1 MTGHRFALLVATA
14 TYEDPKFRQLRA
26 PVHDIEALRAVLEDP
41 QIGDFEVQTLF
52 DAEHWVVT
60 SEMEGFFADRSPED
74 FCLLFLSCHGVK
86 DVTGRLHFAASTT
99 RFSRLSATGI
109 SSAWVNEQLSR
120 SRVKRAVILLDC
132 CYSGAFT
139 RGLSP
144 RSADGMHV
152 VETLEGRGRAVIT
165 ASDAMEYA
173 WEDDEL
179 TQDTARPSIFT
190 RALVS
195 GLGTGAAD
203 RDGDGQVTVE
213 DLYGYVHEQVRR
225 ETPNQTPTM
234 SVLEA
239 QGDLVVARNPNPPL
253 PPITPDPLPGDLVA
267 AQFDQRS
274 WVREA
279 AVARLRALLVGGA
292 PALAVSAEM
301 ALEQYLADRD
311 EAVRGAAQAALE
323 QRASPPVEELAVP
336 PEVTRPDAAE
346 AEGTAIGTPE
356 PQPPEPEPE
365 PAPAS
370 DEQPEPGGR
379 SEDHEPAAPVLVAAW
394 ARWRALRAGSR
405 AFGATALVMALALGG
420 VGTWRLVSDRTEE
433 EPDADIAE
441 PADTSATDAPDE
453 AGDDAGSA
461 DDATVV
467 ACDDLLIAFVRDDDI
482 WTRDHRGREQ
492 NRTGDPNSRDL
503 QPAWSPDRSQLAFVS
518 DRSGPPSVHVM
529 DVATGAVTRVTDD
542 VGPGGDF
549 DPTWHPDGERIAF
562 TREGAEDQ
570 DLVAVELSGPA
581 ARQVVPLA
589 RTDGADQR
597 PAWSSRSDGRLVF
610 HSAREDSIDLVL
622 ASADGTGVA
631 RLGSEP
637 GWSWFHPSWSD
648 DGTEIVFGRKQDGS
662 PESETATL
670 RRIAEGP
677 PDRPLVEGD
686 VTTGW
691 NAHWCPVGQQ
701 VVYQDQDREGTS
713 QLYVIDLTAS
723 DPSPV
728 QLTTA
733 GGSDPAW

>member
-292 PALAVSAEM
+292 PALAASAEM

-323 QRASPPVEELAVP
+323 QRASPPVEDLAVP

-461 DDATVV
+461 DVTTVEHPV
-467 ACDDLLIAFVRDDDI
+467 LGTQVWTDTGVVCAAGDVIDIAI
-482 WTRDHRGREQ
+482 TGTIMHEQ
-492 NRTGDPNSRDL
+492 SPTGE
-503 QPAWSPDRSQLAFVS
+503 
-518 DRSGPPSVHVM
+518 
-529 DVATGAVTRVTDD
+529 
-542 VGPGGDF
+542 VGPDGLT
-549 DPTWHPDGERIAF
+549 DPRYHQFNVDAPEL
-562 TREGAEDQ
+562 REVNT
-570 DLVAVELSGPA
+570 VAVIGSLDQARPFFVVGSGTTHTCE
-581 ARQVVPLA
+581 R
-589 RTDGADQR
+589 DG
-597 PAWSSRSDGRLVF
+597 
-610 HSAREDSIDLVL
+610 VL
-622 ASADGTGVA
+622 HLGVNDAGVA
-631 RLGSEP
+631 NNS
-637 GWSWFHPSWSD
+637 
-648 DGTEIVFGRKQDGS
+648 
-662 PESETATL
+662 
-670 RRIAEGP
+670 
-677 PDRPLVEGD
+677 
-686 VTTGW
+686 
-691 NAHWCPVGQQ
+691 GQF
-701 VVYQDQDREGTS
+701 EA
-713 QLYVIDLTAS
+713 VITKRAAS
-723 DPSPV
+723 
-728 QLTTA
+728 
-733 GGSDPAW
+733 